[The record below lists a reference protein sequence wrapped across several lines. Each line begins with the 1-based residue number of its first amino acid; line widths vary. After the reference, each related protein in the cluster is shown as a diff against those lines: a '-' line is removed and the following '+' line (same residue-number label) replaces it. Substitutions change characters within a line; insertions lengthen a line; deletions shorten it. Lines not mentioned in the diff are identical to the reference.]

1 MNMPDGVSTEK
12 DIGDRT
18 MSEEHKRLSTII
30 RDIHLAFNEATEQ
43 LNTHSQ
49 DQCNEAFYHFYE
61 RVASI
66 LYKKEREQ

>member
-1 MNMPDGVSTEK
+1 
-12 DIGDRT
+12 